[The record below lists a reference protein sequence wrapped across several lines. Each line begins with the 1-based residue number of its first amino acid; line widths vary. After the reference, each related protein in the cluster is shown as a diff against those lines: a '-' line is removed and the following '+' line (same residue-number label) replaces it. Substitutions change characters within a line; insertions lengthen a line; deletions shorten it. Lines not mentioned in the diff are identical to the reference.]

1 MFSARSRDYEQKTG
15 ALAIGSI
22 LLAIGSFVLV
32 FMGHP
37 VMAFIC
43 AVLAVPAGFLGL
55 VMAASSRVSGGIMSI
70 LGMLIGAG
78 GLIFAIL
85 GIIGAIL
92 F

>member
-22 LLAIGSFVLV
+22 ILAILSFVLV

-37 VMAFIC
+37 VLAFVC
-43 AVLAVPAGFLGL
+43 AVLSIPAGFLGL
-55 VMAASSRVSGGIMSI
+55 LMAASSRVTGGIMSI
-70 LGMLIGAG
+70 LGMMIGAG
-78 GLIFAIL
+78 GLVFAIL
-85 GIIGAIL
+85 GMIGAVL